1 MKNSIYILIISLTSL
16 CLTHSC
22 SRSVVGGLKNSNLL
36 DSSSYKLIWAD
47 EFDSNG
53 TFDNQKWSYAPRGR
67 VAWNTYMTHS
77 PEYVFQKDNK
87 LFLRMD
93 NKKIEGDNI
102 PYHAGG
108 IQSQGKFNIRYGK
121 VVVRAKFT
129 QGRGSWPAIWMM
141 PEPAHS
147 LGGWPEG
154 GEIDIMEHVN
164 NEDVVH
170 QTIHNSAVTTAD
182 GGSSATFKTK
192 YDIDGFND
200 YSIVWTPNKIDFFV
214 NDKLTYTY
222 SKTIDATAK
231 EWPFDVPFY
240 IILNQAGGLGWPG
253 KITDEDLPFSMEV
266 DYVRVYDLPA
276 KELKNITP
284 YVPVYKNSI
293 DKARKVLNQA
303 KEGDIRNPNFETND
317 LAPWT
322 VWGNT
327 GITNKDVHSGY
338 FAVQS
343 AGGETAIEQKI
354 TNLKPNTTYT
364 FGAYAKISSDDVN
377 VLIGVKE
384 FGGAPVNTKI
394 KSKDFADTHVTFTTG
409 DNQNSAVVYFY
420 KENSGTAYAD
430 DFYIRV
436 K

>member
-1 MKNSIYILIISLTSL
+1 MQ
-16 CLTHSC
+16 SC
-22 SRSVVGGLKNSNLL
+22 SKSTIGGLIKTNAL
-36 DSSSYKLIWAD
+36 DSSSYKLVWAD
-47 EFDSNG
+47 EFDTNG
-53 TFDNQKWSYAPRGR
+53 TFDDKKWSYAPRGR

-93 NKKIEGDNI
+93 NNKIDGDNI

-108 IQSQGKFNIRYGK
+108 IQSQGKFSIRYGK

-141 PEPAHS
+141 PEPDHS
-147 LGGWPEG
+147 FGGWPAG

-192 YDIDGFND
+192 YDINDFNE
-200 YSIVWTPNKIDFFV
+200 YSIVWNPNKIDFFV

-222 SKTIDATAK
+222 AKSINATTK

-266 DYVRVYDLPA
+266 DYVRVYDLPV

-284 YVPVYKNSI
+284 YVSIYKNSI
-293 DKARKVLNQA
+293 DNARKILSQAAEGVLL
-303 KEGDIRNPNFETND
+303 NPNFETND
-317 LAPWT
+317 VAPWT
-322 VWGNT
+322 VWGNSV
-327 GITNKDVHSGY
+327 ITNKDVHSGY
-338 FAVQS
+338 FGIQS
-343 AGGETAIEQKI
+343 LGGETAIEQKI
-354 TNLKPNTTYT
+354 TNLKPNTTYI
-364 FGAYAKISSDDVN
+364 FGAFAKISSDNVN
-377 VLIGVKE
+377 VMLGVKE
-384 FGGAPVNTKI
+384 YGGQPVNMKI

-409 DNQNSAVVYFY
+409 NNQNSAVVYLY
-420 KENSGTAYAD
+420 KDNTGIAYAD
-430 DFYIRV
+430 DFYLRV